1 MDNDAGRSARH
12 PFSKPS
18 APPYTESPKSSSLHF
33 PEVLAIRGCEMSSQ
47 LDPATLQFYK
57 DWQTVTYS
65 YVGLAV
71 LLLYDAII
79 SFPSEYKHIWQSS
92 WSWVKVSYFCLR
104 YVIIIQFALSLP
116 LFFSYGLSKQFCER
130 IFNVYDWLSPFQ
142 GIPLTI
148 VMTLRTYALY
158 RKERKARIFIIIL
171 VIIDIIAQLA
181 GWVLVS
187 LETHIMDIPEGPGFL
202 SACNLRI
209 GPQPTVIMGFN
220 MGTLMVFDF
229 IIFVMTLYKTRQLL
243 RGSRTK
249 LVWRLHCDCIL
260 YYSVLSVMT
269 ILTLMSYFIFPGE
282 RLILVYVPETTLRI
296 LLTTLVLRILLQL
309 RQVANEIGVMEGT
322 INLEDLDEMRFPAL
336 EQDDGYM

>member
-1 MDNDAGRSARH
+1 
-12 PFSKPS
+12 
-18 APPYTESPKSSSLHF
+18 
-33 PEVLAIRGCEMSSQ
+33 MSSQ
-47 LDPATLQFYK
+47 LDPAILQFYK

-71 LLLYDAII
+71 LLLYDAVI
-79 SFPSEYKHIWQSS
+79 SFPRSYKLIWRSS

-104 YVIIIQFALSLP
+104 YVIIIQFAFSLP
-116 LFFSYGLSKQFCER
+116 LFFSYGLSKQCCER

-158 RKERKARIFIIIL
+158 EKERRARIFIITL

-209 GPQPTVIMGFN
+209 GPQPTVIMVFN

-269 ILTLMSYFIFPGE
+269 ILTLMSYFIFTKE
-282 RLILVYVPETTLRI
+282 RLILVYVPETILRI

-309 RQVANEIGVMEGT
+309 RQVAN
-322 INLEDLDEMRFPAL
+322 
-336 EQDDGYM
+336 